1 MHDVFTW
8 TWFFLHKTKLN
19 IPQQTNFHCDKI
31 IKLNSK
37 HFKNYTNH
45 PTTSEM
51 TWFSYRIHPK
61 IFFGSQW
68 KEGSFVM
75 LRIGVTATSA
85 QDLFVWA
92 NTDTHFCIEEE
103 EEEKAA
109 LRDERR
115 SLSDETRRRK
125 NISQS
130 RCVYIQS
137 LTKVF
142 NTFNISD
149 QAFQTHPAHCLASLS
164 WSKKMFWTWDQV
176 ETLS

>member
-1 MHDVFTW
+1 MDISSAVQLIQVSLKW
-8 TWFFLHKTKLN
+8 QVQ
-19 IPQQTNFHCDKI
+19 P
-31 IKLNSK
+31 
-37 HFKNYTNH
+37 KNW
-45 PTTSEM
+45 SED
-51 TWFSYRIHPK
+51 
-61 IFFGSQW
+61 FFGSQW

-103 EEEKAA
+103 GEEKAA

-149 QAFQTHPAHCLASLS
+149 QAFQTHP
-164 WSKKMFWTWDQV
+164 V
-176 ETLS
+176 